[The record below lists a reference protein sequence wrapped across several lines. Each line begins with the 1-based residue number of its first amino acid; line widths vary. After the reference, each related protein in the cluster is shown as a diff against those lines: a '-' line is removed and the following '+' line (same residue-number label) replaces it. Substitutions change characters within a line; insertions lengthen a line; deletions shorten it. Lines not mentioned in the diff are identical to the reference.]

1 MNNKA
6 TVFFKAG
13 KDNYAFPFPYLS
25 KQFVKVRYDKK
36 YGTDELEYN
45 RDYTIEG
52 QTVMLR
58 QKGDEQSTICIYRQ
72 TPTGSL
78 VDFNDGSIL
87 LASEMDKMAM
97 QMLHIE
103 EENSDYLLINGML
116 TDKTTNAWQ
125 GQGRRIAHLEDPID
139 AQDAVTLHHLE
150 TVGGMASLKELQD
163 IKEGTLAIKKD
174 TNEIKNMA
182 YQLRQDALQAY
193 QLTENSKEAV
203 KTMET
208 HVLNLRNEAG
218 QQSAHIEQ
226 MQEDIQKAEQRVHQ
240 KEADA
245 GRSKEQAEQAA
256 ETANTKALEAKQ
268 SAISA
273 QKAAADAL
281 QHSSNSFAGAQ
292 ESAARVQEVKSY
304 MQEIGSKGE
313 EVHKDAETAN
323 TKALEAASYAR
334 YAASSL
340 ELAGKCAQ
348 DAQQYAAEAQSHAHF
363 NGVIETH
370 NIKDEAVTRAKLD
383 SAIRAKIDN
392 ASILKDKS
400 ITSEK
405 LSEDLQKKVG
415 LAFSYMRL
423 LTEGMPYS
431 HGSILDRNK
440 TGSGDLYG
448 KDIFFNEFFTNYT
461 YIYVIY
467 LAPLQPQCTPVVHVK
482 TYEGKPLWY
491 ALENAEYFNLTGDSN
506 APYVVKGRRNNAEDI
521 TTHLQFCPMGGNTI
535 SGIVDIIGYKFYG

>member
-36 YGTDELEYN
+36 QGADELEYN

-150 TVGGMASLKELQD
+150 TVGGMASLQELQD
-163 IKEGTLAIKKD
+163 IKEETLAIKKD
-174 TNEIKNMA
+174 TNDIKNMA
-182 YQLRQDALQAY
+182 YEHRQTAIQAY
-193 QLTENSKEAV
+193 QLTEASKEAV
-203 KTMET
+203 KTMENN
-208 HVLNLRNEAG
+208 VLALRNEVG
-218 QQSAHIEQ
+218 QQSTHIEQ
-226 MQEDIQKAEQRVHQ
+226 MQEYVQKAEQYVNQ

-256 ETANTKALEAKQ
+256 TAAINAKDKATQAETNANEASRQAALYSSEALDSVKTAASGIDRAYQLANEAKTRATEAAQ
-268 SAISA
+268 SATHAQQSA
-273 QKAAADAL
+273 TAAAG
-281 QHSSNSFAGAQ
+281 GAVRA
-292 ESAARVQEVKSY
+292 ENAAQS
-304 MQEIGSKGE
+304 
-313 EVHKDAETAN
+313 
-323 TKALEAASYAR
+323 
-334 YAASSL
+334 
-340 ELAGKCAQ
+340 
-348 DAQQYAAEAQSHAHF
+348 AQQYAAEAQSHAHF

-370 NIKDEAVTRAKLD
+370 NIKDGAVTEEKMDTALCKKL
-383 SAIRAKIDN
+383 
-392 ASILKDKS
+392 
-400 ITSEK
+400 
-405 LSEDLQKKVG
+405 LQGFAMAYV
-415 LAFSYMRL
+415 LAHG
-423 LTEGMPYS
+423 TPYTWRS
-431 HGSILDRNK
+431 LMDWSKMERG
-440 TGSGDLYG
+440 TLYE
-448 KDIFFNEFFTNYT
+448 KDIFLRDFFYLYT
-461 YIYVIY
+461 SIYILYE
-467 LAPLQPQCTPVVHVK
+467 APLTSNGAPILHI
-482 TYEGKPLWY
+482 KPYTGPLLY
-491 ALENAEYFNLTGDSN
+491 SALEKVEQFNLTGDSN
-506 APYVVKGRRNNAEDI
+506 APYVVKGHKNNTSSLANYF
-521 TTHLQFCPMGGNTI
+521 QFIPNSSTNRC
-535 SGIVDIIGYKFYG
+535 GIVDIIGFKFYE

>member
-13 KDNYAFPFPYLS
+13 KDNYTFPFPYLS

-36 YGTDELEYN
+36 RGSDELEYN

-116 TDKTTNAWQ
+116 TDNTTNAWQ

-150 TVGGMASLKELQD
+150 TVGGMASLKELQNIKDETAALKNDVND
-163 IKEGTLAIKKD
+163 IKNIAALHS
-174 TNEIKNMA
+174 
-182 YQLRQDALQAY
+182 QDAIHAY

-226 MQEDIQKAEQRVHQ
+226 MQEDIQKAEQRVNQ

-256 ETANTKALEAKQ
+256 ENANTKALEAKQ

-281 QHSSNSFAGAQ
+281 QHFSNSYAKAQ

-304 MQEIGSKGE
+304 MQEIGRKGE
-313 EVHKDAETAN
+313 EVRKDAETAN

-334 YAASSL
+334 DAASSL
-340 ELAGKCAQ
+340 ELAGKSAQ
-348 DAQQYAAEAQSHAHF
+348 SAQQYAAEAQSHAHF

-370 NIKDEAVTRAKLD
+370 NIKDGAVTEEKMDTVICKKLLKGFAMAN
-383 SAIRAKIDN
+383 SLAQGIPQRCMSLIDW
-392 ASILKDKS
+392 S
-400 ITSEK
+400 
-405 LSEDLQKKVG
+405 
-415 LAFSYMRL
+415 RL
-423 LTEGMPYS
+423 I
-431 HGSILDRNK
+431 GSPF
-440 TGSGDLYG
+440 YE
-448 KDIFFNEFFTNYT
+448 KDIFLRDFFNLYT
-461 YIYVIY
+461 YIYVLY
-467 LAPLQPQCTPVVHVK
+467 EVPLTPNGAPLLHI
-482 TYEGKPLWY
+482 KPYTGALLY
-491 ALENAEYFNLTGDSN
+491 RTLENVEQFNLTGDSN
-506 APYVVKGRRNNAEDI
+506 APYVVKGRKNNNSEVRN
-521 TTHLQFCPMGGNTI
+521 HFQFIPGI
-535 SGIVDIIGYKFYG
+535 STKRCGIVDILGYQFYEW